1 MPQLRHQGKFV
12 FGWSV
17 IREDN
22 SFSIPPQTVEEYKL
36 SEQSCLI
43 LFTSSKISGGF
54 CITGV
59 EKLKHSKL
67 SKILENNPELEAE
80 EANEKIIDYKGKS
93 YCRIKMMDACH
104 IQLTE
109 EIKNHFNVKC
119 GDKLLVIRGSNIA
132 FDCLAKGPLLE
143 VANDSDKKIEIF

>member
-22 SFSIPPQTVEEYKL
+22 SFCFPPQTIEEYKL
-36 SEQSCLI
+36 LEQSCLI

-59 EKLKHSKL
+59 EKLKGSKL
-67 SKILENNPELEAE
+67 SKIVENNPELESE
-80 EANEKIIDYKGKS
+80 EANGKIINYKGKS
-93 YCRIKMMDACH
+93 YCRVKMTDASH

-109 EIKNHFNVKC
+109 EIKSHFDVKC

-143 VANDSDKKIEIF
+143 VANESEKQIDIF